1 MIIIFSIFL
10 GAATAQLSTDSSIMA
25 DFNMYGS
32 YPFNRRSSMDSTA
45 SLYYDTF
52 AQAQADAALNRAG
65 ISFNLQPE
73 SSVSRM
79 ASMNHIADQFPSAF
93 LSSSSF
99 HNEPWT
105 SSAYNSRS
113 NSLDF
118 NEALTISDAEIEQ
131 LVSEIQNN
139 TSSNLEER
147 RNSLESVI
155 RSLSTAWAGKASCND
170 PALVE
175 SRARALRRLSVTI
188 LNACTTTSTSA
199 AGDVSLATAEATAK
213 SAKRRMSSLS
223 LMASLIDCPQ
233 DTDQYYHR
241 IDSSAVDATRSND
254 NKRHKASLHQQNQ
267 QQRRSTLDL
276 LASTL
281 LANEATTTSNAGRSS
296 NSNVEPSRYVSSL
309 ADFGMP
315 RYSGNLSASNPINV
329 MPDNFFFRPTV
340 QMQALSFQSLS
351 ASMKATEESKR
362 LIEEWDKQMGLKRS
376 HSATVRN
383 TARSRKM
390 LQELM
395 MSGQCG

>member
-1 MIIIFSIFL
+1 M
-10 GAATAQLSTDSSIMA
+10 T

-32 YPFNRRSSMDSTA
+32 YPYNRRSSMDSNT

-52 AQAQADAALNRAG
+52 TQAQADAALNRAG

-139 TSSNLEER
+139 TSSNPEER

-188 LNACTTTSTSA
+188 LNACSTSA
-199 AGDVSLATAEATAK
+199 AGDVSIATAEATAK

-223 LMASLIDCPQ
+223 MMASLIDCPQ
-233 DTDQYYHR
+233 EMDQYYHLL
-241 IDSSAVDATRSND
+241 DTSVADATKTND
-254 NKRHKASLHQQNQ
+254 SKRHKASLHQQNQ

-281 LANEATTTSNAGRSS
+281 LANEATTSSAGRSS
-296 NSNVEPSRYVSSL
+296 NSNFEPSRYASSL
-309 ADFGMP
+309 ADFGIP
-315 RYSGNLSASNPINV
+315 RYSGNLNVSNPINV